1 MPVEWFHNLFNTSLT
16 NAKHPP
22 HFHVDHAKRQNL
34 PIAFELHFITIERNV
49 APVLPFSLVITV
61 LFPFRSDFTVDAT
74 THRMKTSTS
83 FIPTNTTVNESF
95 NTYCTTLFFSANA
108 SPGSLRI
115 PSSRMHIY
123 PWPFC
128 PNPSFQPHR
137 FDLSSPAIRMPRGT
151 CAALKHVTRPNDARR
166 SFTPAVRIRAT
177 QHVSQPNINTVGAP
191 SSGSFESVRSQQ
203 THRYNRKPSADAW
216 RLRKEK

>member
-16 NAKHPP
+16 NEKHPP

-83 FIPTNTTVNESF
+83 FIPTNTTV
-95 NTYCTTLFFSANA
+95 TTKTLT
-108 SPGSLRI
+108 PI
-115 PSSRMHIY
+115 
-123 PWPFC
+123 
-128 PNPSFQPHR
+128 
-137 FDLSSPAIRMPRGT
+137 
-151 CAALKHVTRPNDARR
+151 ARR
-166 SFTPAVRIRAT
+166 YFSPQTRAR
-177 QHVSQPNINTVGAP
+177 A
-191 SSGSFESVRSQQ
+191 
-203 THRYNRKPSADAW
+203 A
-216 RLRKEK
+216 